1 MNFLIQACDLL
12 TEALEPSAFSL
23 VLDKGTYDAI
33 SLNPENNMDKRR
45 NYIKKVHELMK
56 PNGIFIIT
64 SCNWT
69 DDELISHF
77 HESMYT

>member
-12 TEALEPSAFSL
+12 TETFEPSTFSL

-33 SLNPENNMDKRR
+33 SLNPENSLNKRR
-45 NYIKKVHELMK
+45 NYIKKVYELMK

-77 HESMYT
+77 HESTY